1 MKRWLLSGL
10 PVTVALAVLVL
21 AGVALSAFLTYRHL
35 TRRLN
40 ATLKDRIN
48 GVATEVVSIAQN
60 TAAATEGRLWT
71 EDERRVLQE
80 TLRVIRSTSNLEKLF
95 IFDHERKSLVDALPR
110 IAPGK
115 QYTLTVLS
123 IEALQK
129 VLDEGEPHI
138 VRHATVTGPRF
149 SATLP
154 LVVDDEAIG
163 GVYAQANEYFGVDLA
178 RLRGN
183 AEFAATASTV
193 VTTIL
198 IIGLFLYYQHIIRVR
213 DELSRQSRLNII
225 SLLSAGISHDIKNPL
240 GNIMAAC
247 ELLKKHVTDN
257 TDARELI
264 GYIHDDANRILNVT
278 QTLLAGTNESERR
291 AITIKDV
298 TGPLVKQL
306 TPVSLEK
313 GVEIVDDVS
322 DDLVGWGS
330 VSALRMS
337 IANIVRNAIEAV
349 PDNTGRVT
357 ITGRKTDGRIGI
369 LVSDNGPGI
378 PSKMRRKIF
387 DVMVTTK
394 KSGSGIGL
402 PVTRQILEDMQGRL
416 DLESEPGRGTTFTL
430 WIPEGKTVYG
440 QDPDC

>member
-1 MKRWLLSGL
+1 M
-10 PVTVALAVLVL
+10 
-21 AGVALSAFLTYRHL
+21 
-35 TRRLN
+35 
-40 ATLKDRIN
+40 
-48 GVATEVVSIAQN
+48 
-60 TAAATEGRLWT
+60 
-71 EDERRVLQE
+71 
-80 TLRVIRSTSNLEKLF
+80 
-95 IFDHERKSLVDALPR
+95 
-110 IAPGK
+110 
-115 QYTLTVLS
+115 
-123 IEALQK
+123 
-129 VLDEGEPHI
+129 
-138 VRHATVTGPRF
+138 
-149 SATLP
+149 
-154 LVVDDEAIG
+154 
-163 GVYAQANEYFGVDLA
+163 
-178 RLRGN
+178 
-183 AEFAATASTV
+183 
-193 VTTIL
+193 
-198 IIGLFLYYQHIIRVR
+198 
-213 DELSRQSRLNII
+213 
-225 SLLSAGISHDIKNPL
+225 
-240 GNIMAAC
+240 
-247 ELLKKHVTDN
+247 
-257 TDARELI
+257 
-264 GYIHDDANRILNVT
+264 
-278 QTLLAGTNESERR
+278 
-291 AITIKDV
+291 
-298 TGPLVKQL
+298 KQL